1 MPRDRESPLL
11 AGQVQDVAE
20 AMTTMTETIAK
31 RPPPQVTVN
40 IPEQPVTVKVPET
53 LPPHFHINFP
63 PQAVPEVRFDVPQLP
78 PPQVHVKQ
86 PIVNVLPPEPR
97 RYHCR
102 ITERDEAGFILA
114 FEVVPV

>member
-1 MPRDRESPLL
+1 MRNGDPLV
-11 AGQVQDVAE
+11 AGGVADVAE
-20 AMTTMTETIAK
+20 QMAAMTDTIAK

-40 IPEQPVTVKVPET
+40 VPEQPIEVRVPEA

-63 PQAVPEVRFDVPQLP
+63 PQATPEVRFDVPQLP
-78 PPQVHVKQ
+78 APVVNVKQ

-97 RYHCR
+97 AYNCR

-114 FEVVPV
+114 FTITPA